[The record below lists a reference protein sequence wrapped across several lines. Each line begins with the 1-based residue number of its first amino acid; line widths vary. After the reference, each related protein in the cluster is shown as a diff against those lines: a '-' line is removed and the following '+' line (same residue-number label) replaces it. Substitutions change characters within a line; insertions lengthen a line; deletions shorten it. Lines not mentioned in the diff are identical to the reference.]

1 MNKKDILFVFFLRE
15 GRRGERGREEGSKNV
30 DEVACLIKLNMKYK
44 N

>member
-1 MNKKDILFVFFLRE
+1 MNKKDMLFVFFLKRRQARRE
-15 GRRGERGREEGSKNV
+15 GGEEGSKNV